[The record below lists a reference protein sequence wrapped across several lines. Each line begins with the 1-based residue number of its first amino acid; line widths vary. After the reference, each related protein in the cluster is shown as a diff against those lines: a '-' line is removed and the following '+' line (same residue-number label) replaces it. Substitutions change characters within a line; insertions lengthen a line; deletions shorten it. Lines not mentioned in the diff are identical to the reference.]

1 MKIFESLKIMIK
13 KERERLLRQAGWA
26 FPSVWIRVMSIPDS
40 LHG

>member
-13 KERERLLRQAGWA
+13 KRERLLRQAGWTL
-26 FPSVWIRVMSIPDS
+26 PSVWIRVMSIPDS